1 MPTISIIIPAY
12 NAERTILETIE
23 SVQQQT
29 FSDFEIIVINDGS
42 TDKTLELLESIK
54 DERLK
59 IFSYKNGGPSKARNH
74 GIKNANGEFIA
85 FLDADDMWTPDKLE
99 LQLAALEKYPEAG
112 VAYSWNYFK
121 YEKEEDYY
129 ADCDSFFEGNVYAD
143 LLIGNF
149 LHNGS
154 NPLIRKPA
162 IDSIGFFDI
171 KIKSCEDWD
180 FYLRLAAKWN
190 FVLVQKPQIIYRQSS
205 NSISSSKIDVMKQNM
220 LLVIEREFS
229 EAPSEF
235 QHLKKQSLAWTH
247 KYIAH
252 LCLKHKN
259 SKIKDLNLAAY
270 ELCRAIYIEP
280 KILLEKYTQRLI
292 RRFFKRCLLLPF
304 HII

>member
-1 MPTISIIIPAY
+1 MPTISVVIPAY
-12 NAERTILETIE
+12 NAEYTILETIQ

-42 TDKTLELLESIK
+42 TDKTLELLENIK

-59 IFSYKNGGPSKARNH
+59 VFSYDNGGLATARNR

-99 LQLAALEKYPEAG
+99 LQLAALKKHPEAG
-112 VAYSWNYFK
+112 VAYSWTYFK
-121 YEKEEDYY
+121 YEKEKDSY
-129 ADCDSFFEGNVYAD
+129 ANCHSFSEGNVYAD
-143 LLIGNF
+143 LLVSNF

-154 NPLIRKPA
+154 NPLIRLSA
-162 IDSIGFFDI
+162 IDTIGFFDL

-205 NSISSSKIDVMKQNM
+205 NSMSSSKIDVMKQNM

-247 KYIAH
+247 KYSAH
-252 LCLKHKN
+252 LYLKYKN
-259 SKIKDLNLAAY
+259 SQIKNLKLAAY
-270 ELCRAIYIEP
+270 ELCRAIYINP
-280 KILLEKYTQRLI
+280 QILLEEYTQGLI
-292 RRFFKRCLLLPF
+292 RRFLKRCFFLLFNL
-304 HII
+304 I